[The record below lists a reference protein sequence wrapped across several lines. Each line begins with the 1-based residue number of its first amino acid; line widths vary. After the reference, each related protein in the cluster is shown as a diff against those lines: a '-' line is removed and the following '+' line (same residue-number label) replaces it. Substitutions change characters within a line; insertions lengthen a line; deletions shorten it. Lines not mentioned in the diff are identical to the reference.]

1 MDSEQFNHFN
11 ERLNQW
17 VSNQGFWF
25 QIRYSMSGSGFKGW
39 AVFQLLRLGF
49 RLLIFLVIMA
59 VLGLVYLVKR
69 TDSASF
75 RTGMRQDLQAGLS
88 AAELDILNGRR
99 TQGQYDMTRLA
110 SQGGADTFFTTL
122 EARNIRFKMGLLDG
136 LAGVWQPGIV
146 SVGRLNIDL
155 RAGTDDADSA
165 RKLSEALFRKSAK
178 VEVNAFEVADATV
191 RWGYS
196 DRTEGAIESSAM
208 NIQRTD
214 NGWRMS
220 LRGGLFH
227 QNWLNKLEIVNMVVE
242 CDPDGLVF
250 EKAELKQGASTVN
263 FSGLRVTG
271 GERPQVSG
279 TVRIHH
285 LGLEDMLPAGAKRFV
300 EGSLSGNFRVFGSTN
315 SSDGV
320 CFEGQ
325 VVLDGSDVITLRE
338 QIYLLK
344 ALSVVDFSRSYHRV
358 DFRDGVFQL
367 KTQHS
372 GMELTG
378 VKLKADNLLTLE
390 GNMSVR
396 LPTQEEIQA
405 ATAHGAD
412 SESSPLFGADD
423 LTLQGRETTKSET
436 AISLKQAA
444 QEARRV
450 KEGTQSTESMSLFER
465 VDLSMAMRRLQNQA
479 AERMAR
485 MLRYA
490 GEFQI
495 TVQGDAFDRG
505 PLLQRRYPVDPA
517 TGRIP
522 MKVPIDGYL
531 YELTLKQAEETYQ
544 LGQRGKH

>member
-39 AVFQLLRLGF
+39 AMFQLLRLGF
-49 RLLIFLVIMA
+49 RLLIFLLVVA
-59 VLGLVYLVKR
+59 VAGLVYLAKR
-69 TDSASF
+69 SDSVRF
-75 RTGMRQDLQAGLS
+75 RTGMRDDLLAGLS
-88 AAELDILNGRR
+88 AGELEIQGGRR

-110 SQGGADTFFTTL
+110 AQGGAETFFTTL

-136 LAGVWQPGIV
+136 LAGVWQPGII
-146 SVGRLNIDL
+146 SIGRLNIDL
-155 RAGTDDADSA
+155 RAGTDDAESA
-165 RKLSEALFRKSAK
+165 RKLSEALFRKSDK
-178 VEVNAFEVADATV
+178 VEVNAFDVADATV
-191 RWGYS
+191 HWGYS
-196 DRTEGAIESSAM
+196 DRTEGAIESSSM
-208 NIQRTD
+208 NVQRTD
-214 NGWRMS
+214 NGWRMTI
-220 LRGGLFH
+220 RGGLFH
-227 QNWLNKLEIVNMVVE
+227 QNWLSKLEIVNMVVA

-263 FSGLRVTG
+263 FTGLRVTG
-271 GERPQVSG
+271 GERPQVAG
-279 TVRIHH
+279 TVRIRH
-285 LGLEDMLPAGAKRFV
+285 LGLEGILPVGAKRFV

-315 SSDGV
+315 STDGV
-320 CFEGQ
+320 GFEGQ
-325 VVLDGSDVITLRE
+325 VVLDGSDTITLRE

-344 ALSVVDFSRSYHRV
+344 ALSVVDFSHKYHRV

-367 KTQHS
+367 KTLHS

-378 VKLKADNLLTLE
+378 VKLKAENLLTLE
-390 GNMSVR
+390 GNLSVR

-405 ATAHGAD
+405 ATAHGVD

-423 LTLQGRETTKSET
+423 LTIQSREAAKSET
-436 AISLKQAA
+436 SITLKQAA

-450 KEGTQSTESMSLFER
+450 KEGTQNTESMSLFER
-465 VDLSMAMRRLQNQA
+465 VELSMAMRRLQNQA

-490 GEFQI
+490 GEFEL
-495 TVQGDAFDRG
+495 TVQGNAFDSG

-522 MKVPIDGYL
+522 IKVPIDGYL